1 MPSVS
6 GCAMTSPRRA
16 AGEQALRPPDQYH
29 DHDRVDDEGAE
40 LRDVIFSRHVADAE
54 QERGEERTGDAGGAA
69 DRHHDQE
76 VDHEFQGERGVEAE
90 NFRPEGA
97 AQSCQAGTNGKGDG
111 EHAFHMNAE
120 AAGDA
125 WIVDRSPQAAAEAGP
140 RQDELQR
147 DRQQPADDDDE
158 QAVLSDIEAEQVD
171 LALQHAGQL
180 DVLLLRPHDVI
191 DRRHR
196 HEHEADGEQHLVEMR
211 LGIDVN
217 VEGALEQRPNG
228 GRYHEGQ
235 RQRGKERNAIA
246 VDQDER
252 DIAARHGERA
262 VGEIDE
268 IHQAERDGKP
278 TGQHEQQHAV
288 GDSIEQNGQ
297 HEMTAVPT
305 ALRAPA
311 PGPDGPGAGPPA
323 KSGGEGVSRL
333 LLGGSLDRVLDGI
346 EGREFDVVQFP
357 ADLLNLAHIHVL
369 HDVPGVRIDRDRAA
383 RTLPFQAFHGVDQG
397 IAIGRAVG
405 LLQRL
410 VDQVHAVV
418 AADRHEV
425 RAEVVG
431 LLEGLYERLVL
442 RRQVRR
448 RVEVRRHG
456 ADHDVAHAV
465 EQVVVGHV
473 ARADDL
479 DAGLVQPAL
488 DELLDELGALAGWHE
503 HEDGVRLG
511 VGRALQ
517 ERREVRARQGELDLA
532 DDLAP
537 RLGEGF
543 LER

>member
-16 AGEQALRPPDQYH
+16 AGEQAVRPPDQYH

-158 QAVLSDIEAEQVD
+158 QAILSDIEAEQVD

-196 HEHEADGEQHLVEMR
+196 HEHQADGEQHLVEMR

-228 GRYHEGQ
+228 GGRHEGD
-235 RQRGKERNAIA
+235 RQGGEKWNAVA

-252 DIAARHGERA
+252 DVTARHGERA

-268 IHQAERDGKP
+268 VHQAERDGKP

-288 GDSIEQNGQ
+288 GDSIEQNSQ

-311 PGPDGPGAGPPA
+311 PGPDGPDLPQNREA
-323 KSGGEGVSRL
+323 KVSVGYFL
-333 LLGGSLDRVLDGI
+333 AAALIGSLMESKVANSTLYSSPPTFSTLRIYTFCTMSRVSGSI
-346 EGREFDVVQFP
+346 EIGPRGLSHFRPFM
-357 ADLLNLAHIHVL
+357 ALISA
-369 HDVPGVRIDRDRAA
+369 
-383 RTLPFQAFHGVDQG
+383 LPSVEP
-397 IAIGRAVG
+397 
-405 LLQRL
+405 L
-410 VDQVHAVV
+410 VFFNAS
-418 AADRHEV
+418 
-425 RAEVVG
+425 
-431 LLEGLYERLVL
+431 
-442 RRQVRR
+442 
-448 RVEVRRHG
+448 
-456 ADHDVAHAV
+456 
-465 EQVVVGHV
+465 
-473 ARADDL
+473 
-479 DAGLVQPAL
+479 
-488 DELLDELGALAGWHE
+488 
-503 HEDGVRLG
+503 
-511 VGRALQ
+511 
-517 ERREVRARQGELDLA
+517 
-532 DDLAP
+532 
-537 RLGEGF
+537 
-543 LER
+543 